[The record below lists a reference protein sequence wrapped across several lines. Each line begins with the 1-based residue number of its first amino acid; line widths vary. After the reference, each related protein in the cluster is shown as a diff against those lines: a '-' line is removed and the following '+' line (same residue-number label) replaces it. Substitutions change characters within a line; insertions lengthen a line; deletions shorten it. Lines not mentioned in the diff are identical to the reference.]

1 MEYFDFEGASS
12 VHGSNH
18 QSDDVASVDIE
29 LDEAEE
35 RAANFNSLLE
45 DQPFEFPSGP
55 PVPEVLEEAHQHVK
69 SHQHFETHQH
79 VGSALMT
86 DHNTGVFPMLRAQ
99 EACDFCRRMGLDCF
113 VAKRGIME
121 KNCACC
127 TCCISLWRE
136 CSFTHPKVPGRFLD
150 TLHPVSEDTYIPT
163 GSVTGK
169 KALKSVSYSAFRDD
183 SDSRSR
189 KSNARFSRKA
199 LNVLKGWLSDH
210 NENPYP
216 TETEKDELK
225 SHTGLSRTQIANW
238 LANARRRGKVRPPGA
253 NSSVPGAVEIPG
265 QQAQD
270 VSLMTPLERWKYSPP
285 ENEAATISDINRA
298 LANPPF
304 DPSRPRPTQ
313 TGHVRPRRPES
324 SANESSRASSEH
336 KRYTASGSSLDT
348 SRSSLSDLSFASAF
362 SHRSSPGSMD
372 RKERRRRRKASLPVN
387 SFNHQKARSARPFQC
402 TFCTDSFAAK
412 YDWQRHE
419 KSMHLILDKWTCSP
433 TGGVT
438 EDNGILRC
446 VFCSVANPDKNHLET
461 HNYISCQEKSLQER
475 TFYRKDHL
483 NQHLRLMHNAK
494 FQRCMDK
501 WQSSITEMKSRCGFC
516 HSTLNTWKDRVDHL
530 AGHFKNGANMA
541 QWQGDWGFDPWI
553 EERVENAIPP
563 YMIDYEWKSP
573 NPWKTAQA
581 QGNGESPQLTVPNDA
596 NCYLRLSRELK
607 AYIHNQ
613 TAQGIIPT
621 DAMLQA
627 EARRVFYDSDDPWNQ
642 TCADNPIWLG
652 ILKRDAGLETA
663 VRNESIGL
671 SDLGLQ
677 PPFVI
682 QGGLRDP
689 PRETNILARTVHPG
703 VIPSPAVS
711 SPSLQGPAYPATGHS
726 SAAPS
731 RPGSL
736 PGSYAGSSGMISAG
750 VPAFVSDWSSSLP
763 GNTSASSAPVEGAA
777 DPLVQMGFDPEFLQR
792 LNDSYSEL
800 TPPELDGVPMEEVEV
815 YEGNGKQVWVD
826 PGSQMQPVDLPTL
839 DPIATLHSKDAHPS
853 VSDDTAQ
860 GISAFRDHPRNFE
873 SM

>member
-12 VHGSNH
+12 IHESNH
-18 QSDDVASVDIE
+18 QSDDVASVDIQ

-45 DQPFEFPSGP
+45 DEPLEFSNDP
-55 PVPEVLEEAHQHVK
+55 PVSEVPEADQY
-69 SHQHFETHQH
+69 
-79 VGSALMT
+79 VGDAPMP
-86 DHNTGVFPMLRAQ
+86 DHDTGVFPMFRAQ
-99 EACDFCRRMGLDCF
+99 EPCEFCRRMGLDCF
-113 VAKRGIME
+113 VAKRGVL
-121 KNCACC
+121 NYGC
-127 TCCISLWRE
+127 TCCISLYRE
-136 CSFTHPKVPGRFLD
+136 CSFTHAKVPGRFLN
-150 TLHPVSEDTYIPT
+150 TLHPVSENAYIPT
-163 GSVTGK
+163 GSLTGK
-169 KALKSVSYSAFRDD
+169 KALKSVSYGAPGDD

-199 LNVLKGWLSDH
+199 LNVLKGWLYDH

-225 SHTGLSRTQIANW
+225 SSTGLTRTQIANW
-238 LANARRRGKVRPPGA
+238 LANARRRGKVRP
-253 NSSVPGAVEIPG
+253 SVPGAVEIPG
-265 QQAQD
+265 QQPKD

-285 ENEAATISDINRA
+285 ENEPATISDISRA

-304 DPSRPRPTQ
+304 DPSRERPTQ
-313 TGHVRPRRPES
+313 TRHVRPCRPGS

-336 KRYTASGSSLDT
+336 KRYDASGSSLDT
-348 SRSSLSDLSFASAF
+348 SRSSLSDLSFGTAF
-362 SHRSSPGSMD
+362 SHRSSLGSFASMD

-387 SFNHQKARSARPFQC
+387 SFNHQKARAVRPFQC

-446 VFCSVANPDKNHLET
+446 VFCSVANPDKDHLET
-461 HNYISCQEKSLQER
+461 HNYISCQEKSLHER
-475 TFYRKDHL
+475 TFFRKDHL

-516 HSTLNTWKDRVDHL
+516 QSVLNTWKDRVDHL
-530 AGHFKNGANMA
+530 AGHFKNGASMA

-553 EERVENAIPP
+553 QERVENAIPP
-563 YMIDYEWKSP
+563 YMIDYEWRSP
-573 NPWKTAQA
+573 NPWTTAQA
-581 QGNGESPQLTVPNDA
+581 QGNGESPQLDVPNDA
-596 NCYLRLSRELK
+596 NCYMRLSRELK
-607 AYIHNQ
+607 VYIQNQ

-621 DAMLQA
+621 DVMLQA
-627 EARRVFYDSDDPWNQ
+627 EARRVIYGSDDPWNQ
-642 TCADNPIWLG
+642 SCADNPIWLG
-652 ILKRDAGLETA
+652 IIKRDAGLETS
-663 VRNESIGL
+663 VRNDGIGF

-677 PPFVI
+677 PPFAMH
-682 QGGLRDP
+682 GNP
-689 PRETNILARTVHPG
+689 PNPPQETNIVARTVFPG

-711 SPSLQGPAYPATGHS
+711 SPSLQSPAYPATGNS

-736 PGSYAGSSGMISAG
+736 PGSYAGSTGMTSAG
-750 VPAFVSDWSSSLP
+750 VPAFVSDWGSSIP

-792 LNDSYSEL
+792 LNDSYSDL
-800 TPPELDGVPMEEVEV
+800 TPPELDGAPLEEPGAH
-815 YEGNGKQVWVD
+815 EGNGKQKWVG
-826 PGSQMQPVDLPTL
+826 PGSQIRPVDLSTT
-839 DPIATLHSKDAHPS
+839 DPITILHSKEGHRI
-853 VSDDTAQ
+853 VSDEPEQ
-860 GISAFRDHPRNFE
+860 GVSAFRDSGGDFE